1 MISWGKPVMVGDEYF
16 DIRCLST
23 DEKPTKHI
31 NNGSILI
38 EIDTGKRYI
47 FDYESKEWNE
57 YT

>member
-23 DEKPTKHI
+23 DEKPIKHI

-47 FDYESKEWNE
+47 FDYEAKIWSEFP
-57 YT
+57 